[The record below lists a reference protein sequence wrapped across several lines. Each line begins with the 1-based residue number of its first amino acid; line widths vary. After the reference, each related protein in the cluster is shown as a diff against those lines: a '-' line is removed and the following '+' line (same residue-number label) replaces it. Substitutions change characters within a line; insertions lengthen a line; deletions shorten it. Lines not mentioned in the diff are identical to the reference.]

1 MARIAEIKMSI
12 SRQTLINLTTDNSLA
27 ERSIRPM
34 TVERNN
40 SLFFCSTDSAK
51 ASAIFHTII
60 ETCKLLGISA
70 REYISRFL
78 KEVSLGRTD
87 WQNLTPA
94 KLYQQY

>member
-1 MARIAEIKMSI
+1 MLTIIK
-12 SRQTLINLTTDNSLA
+12 D
-27 ERSIRPM
+27 
-34 TVERNN
+34 
-40 SLFFCSTDSAK
+40 
-51 ASAIFHTII
+51 II

-70 REYISRFL
+70 RDYISRFL

>member
-1 MARIAEIKMSI
+1 MLTIIK
-12 SRQTLINLTTDNSLA
+12 D
-27 ERSIRPM
+27 
-34 TVERNN
+34 
-40 SLFFCSTDSAK
+40 
-51 ASAIFHTII
+51 II

-70 REYISRFL
+70 RDYISCFL